1 MAIELLDC
9 DGDNRTMYVI
19 HSYNGIYYDM
29 YSYDTYQECLEK
41 GRDIIDYICY
51 NYGEV
56 ATDEELE
63 DDPPRQELFET
74 NKVKEL
80 ERFHPDRKFNVTKID
95 FYMGTILNITTIE

>member
-1 MAIELLDC
+1 MNIMAIAILDC

-19 HSYNGIYYDM
+19 HSYNGLYYDM

-51 NYGEV
+51 RYGE
-56 ATDEELE
+56 EE
-63 DDPPRQELFET
+63 DDSDPPRQALFET

-80 ERFHPDRKFNVTKID
+80 ERFHPDRKFNVTKIE
-95 FYMGTILNITTIE
+95 FYHGKILNVTTME